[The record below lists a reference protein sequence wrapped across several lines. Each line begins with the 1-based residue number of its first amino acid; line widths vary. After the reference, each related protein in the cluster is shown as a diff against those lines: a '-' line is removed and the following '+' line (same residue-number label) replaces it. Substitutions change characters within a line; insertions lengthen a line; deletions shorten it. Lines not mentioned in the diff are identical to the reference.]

1 MRMQENK
8 KEFLLRLS
16 ETCEQVNYINP
27 ELFTKYSVKRG
38 LRDLDGRGVLV
49 GLTDIGEV
57 HSYMI
62 DDGEILPIPGQLLY
76 RGIDVSLITKGYLKD
91 KRLGFEE
98 TVYLL
103 LFGTLP
109 NQDDL
114 KEFTTLLGNE
124 RQLPT
129 DFVNDMIL
137 KNPSKDIMNSLARSV
152 LALYSYDET
161 PDDTS
166 TYNVLRQC
174 ISLIGCF
181 PTLAV
186 YAYQAYAHTHQ
197 NQSLYIHAPKPE
209 LSTAENI
216 LYMLRPDCQYT
227 PLEATLLDLA
237 LILHAEHGGGNN
249 STFTTH
255 LVTSSGTDTYS
266 VIAAALGSLKGPRH
280 GGANL
285 KVVRMLE
292 DMKANIEDWN
302 DDKAIED
309 YLMRLLNKEAFDR
322 SGLIYGIGHAVYSI
336 SDPRAIILKEYA
348 QKLAHEKGL
357 DAEFDFYDKIEKLAP
372 KVIAEKRKIYK
383 GVSANVDFYSGF
395 VYNMLNLPLELYTPI
410 FAIARIAGWSAH
422 RIEEIV
428 NRGKI
433 IRPAYKSVAKHKHYT
448 PLDKRD
454 ILNEDAQ

>member
-1 MRMQENK
+1 MQENK

-357 DAEFDFYDKIEKLAP
+357 DAEFNFYDKIEKLAP